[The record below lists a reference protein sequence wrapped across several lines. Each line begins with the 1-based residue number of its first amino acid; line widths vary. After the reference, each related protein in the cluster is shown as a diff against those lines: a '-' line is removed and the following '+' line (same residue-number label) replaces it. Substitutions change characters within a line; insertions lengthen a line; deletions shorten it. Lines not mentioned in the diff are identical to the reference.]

1 MVDCSFEVVPF
12 PEEYN
17 LSKQV
22 ITRLSLGEEGSS
34 TRSRDRFYLSPSLTD
49 RIDRTSSQLASK

>member
-17 LSKQV
+17 LSKQASNNEALPRRGGQLHQIEPQWSAGIEHLSVSV
-22 ITRLSLGEEGSS
+22 IL
-34 TRSRDRFYLSPSLTD
+34 
-49 RIDRTSSQLASK
+49 RI